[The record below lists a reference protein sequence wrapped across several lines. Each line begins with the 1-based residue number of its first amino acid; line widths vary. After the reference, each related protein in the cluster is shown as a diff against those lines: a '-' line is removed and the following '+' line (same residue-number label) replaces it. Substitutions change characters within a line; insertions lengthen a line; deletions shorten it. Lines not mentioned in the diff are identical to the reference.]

1 MTAILSTPPR
11 LSREQAVV
19 LARYAGGEAA
29 KTIADDTGT
38 DLAVVGRILD
48 EHAGNDRDR
57 ARQLVTAYSEHAQTV
72 AAAQG
77 TTAPAVVPAQRRP
90 DGIAALLE
98 AADATGDPR
107 MTKTADKIRELLTG
121 LRADMAAHQQDAKL
135 RQEQTALEARL
146 AEIKKQLRPTGRRTP
161 TTAAPTTAGPTG
173 APAARVDSKT
183 IRAWAAEHGITCSAT
198 GRIPAGVVDAYHQAV
213 TR

>member
-1 MTAILSTPPR
+1 MTTILSTPPR

-19 LARYAGGEAA
+19 LARYAGGDSA

-48 EHAGNDRDR
+48 EHAGNNRDR
-57 ARQLVTAYSEHAQTV
+57 ARQLVTAYGEHAQAV
-72 AAAQG
+72 AAAHG
-77 TTAPAVVPAQRRP
+77 TTTPANIIPGPRRV

-107 MTKTADKIRELLTG
+107 VKKTVDKIRELLAG
-121 LRADMAAHQQDAKL
+121 LRADMATHQADARL
-135 RQEQTALEARL
+135 RQEQAALEARL
-146 AEIKKQLRPTGRRTP
+146 AEIKKQLRPAGRRTP
-161 TTAAPTTAGPTG
+161 AVS
-173 APAARVDSKT
+173 APAGEPAGRVDNKA
-183 IRAWAAEHGITCSAT
+183 IRQWAAERGIACSAT
-198 GRIPAGVVDAYHQAV
+198 GRIPASVVDAYHQAV

>member
-1 MTAILSTPPR
+1 MTAILATPPR

-19 LARYAGGEAA
+19 LARYAGGDSA

-57 ARQLVTAYSEHAQTV
+57 ARQLVTAYSEHAQAV
-72 AAAQG
+72 AAAHG
-77 TTAPAVVPAQRRP
+77 TTPAHVVPGPRRP

-107 MTKTADKIRELLTG
+107 VKKTVDKIRELLAG
-121 LRADMAAHQQDAKL
+121 LRADMAAHQADARL
-135 RQEQTALEARL
+135 RQEQAALEARL
-146 AEIKKQLRPTGRRTP
+146 AEIKKQLRPAGRRTP
-161 TTAAPTTAGPTG
+161 AGS
-173 APAARVDSKT
+173 APAGEPAGRVDSKA
-183 IRAWAAEHGITCSAT
+183 IRAWAAEQGIACSAT
-198 GRIPAGVVDAYHQAV
+198 GRIPASVVDAYHQAV